1 MAQLQLANALIDIY
15 NDGYREREILDLI
28 LESGSIAAQCK
39 FQHYRSNAAYSLA
52 TVYMFAKAVRDLDKA
67 ELYLKEAKKY
77 KSPTMK
83 AKVKKAYADLK
94 ILKKESHKK

>member
-1 MAQLQLANALIDIY
+1 
-15 NDGYREREILDLI
+15 
-28 LESGSIAAQCK
+28 
-39 FQHYRSNAAYSLA
+39 
-52 TVYMFAKAVRDLDKA
+52 MFAKAVRDLDKA